1 MTRSPIELSWTAKK
15 TNIKIPLIA
24 KEDAI
29 WVEHGHDFEDE
40 VLAKTAG
47 DVVRGHQ
54 EVD

>member
-1 MTRSPIELSWTAKK
+1 M
-15 TNIKIPLIA
+15 PLIA